1 MITIFGGKVGFKY
14 ILIGHRAFWVL
25 VKIVKKPG
33 VIVKISIFGDK
44 VGVFFLENQCE
55 EPLFTKTDS
64 ILCKKLPILSHHWSK
79 IVLQIITLAP
89 GQLLIISSVVFSLK
103 IPHSSNPCCRR
114 FSQWASAAKG
124 CQMVYFS
131 YQISQFV

>member
-44 VGVFFLENQCE
+44 VGVFFFLKTNVKN
-55 EPLFTKTDS
+55 LF
-64 ILCKKLPILSHHWSK
+64 LQKLTVFCVKNCQFCH
-79 IVLQIITLAP
+79 II
-89 GQLLIISSVVFSLK
+89 GRK
-103 IPHSSNPCCRR
+103 
-114 FSQWASAAKG
+114 
-124 CQMVYFS
+124 
-131 YQISQFV
+131 